1 MLLKKLSHS
10 SGLCGVFCYTGKMSH
25 KLTCIITGKSI
36 TVGNEYFDKKVK
48 DFGTEEKFHSLYVSR
63 QAKGLLKRGY
73 KVKEIRDLLKISGD
87 LQEITDKTIKEVLS
101 IKDEDSSGYEN
112 TGIKKSDPDVIAY
125 ISALR

>member
-1 MLLKKLSHS
+1 
-10 SGLCGVFCYTGKMSH
+10 MSH

-63 QAKGLLKRGY
+63 QAKSLLKRGY
-73 KVKEIRDLLKISGD
+73 KVKEIRELLKVSGE
-87 LQEITDKTIKEVLS
+87 LQDVPDKTIKEILS
-101 IKDEDSSGYEN
+101 IKDEESTAYEN
-112 TGIKKSDPDVIAY
+112 SGIKKSDPDVIEY

>member
-1 MLLKKLSHS
+1 
-10 SGLCGVFCYTGKMSH
+10 MSH

-48 DFGTEEKFHSLYVSR
+48 DFGTEERFHSLYVSR

-73 KVKEIRDLLKISGD
+73 KVKEIRDLLKVTGEVSDIS
-87 LQEITDKTIKEVLS
+87 DKTVKEILS
-101 IKDEDSSGYEN
+101 IKDEESNSYEN
-112 TGIKKSDPDVIAY
+112 SGIKKSDPDVIEY

>member
-1 MLLKKLSHS
+1 
-10 SGLCGVFCYTGKMSH
+10 MSH

-48 DFGTEEKFHSLYVSR
+48 DFGTEERFHSLYVSR

-73 KVKEIRDLLKISGD
+73 KVKEIRDLLKITG
-87 LQEITDKTIKEVLS
+87 EISDVTDKTVKEILS
-101 IKDEDSSGYEN
+101 IKDEESNTYEN
-112 TGIKKSDPDVIAY
+112 SGIKKSDPDVIAY

>member
-1 MLLKKLSHS
+1 
-10 SGLCGVFCYTGKMSH
+10 MSH

-48 DFGTEEKFHSLYVSR
+48 DFGSEERFQSLYVSR

-73 KVKEIRDLLKISGD
+73 KVKEIRDLLKITED
-87 LQEITDKTIKEVLS
+87 LKEITEKTVKEVLS
-101 IKDEDSSGYEN
+101 VKDEESNIYEN